1 MIREDGENWEWWDG
15 VRIREKNN
23 SPTECDK
30 ERIVPRSTA
39 SRVRMERLSPQ
50 AKSPQ
55 GVAPQEVA
63 LVRPPAP
70 YGD

>member
-1 MIREDGENWEWWDG
+1 
-15 VRIREKNN
+15 
-23 SPTECDK
+23 
-30 ERIVPRSTA
+30 
-39 SRVRMERLSPQ
+39 MERLSPQ